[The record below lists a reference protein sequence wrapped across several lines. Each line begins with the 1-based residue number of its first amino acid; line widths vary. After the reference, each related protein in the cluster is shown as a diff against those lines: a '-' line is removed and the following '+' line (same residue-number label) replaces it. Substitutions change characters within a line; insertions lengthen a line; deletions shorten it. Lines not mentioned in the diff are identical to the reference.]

1 MTKRKTPPD
10 SKEPAL
16 PGGPAL
22 ARARQFALSRGLPPP
37 QVEGADAAPPPP
49 PAAKKPRKK
58 ARP

>member
-1 MTKRKTPPD
+1 MTKRKTPSGHPEPD
-10 SKEPAL
+10 V

-58 ARP
+58 ASR